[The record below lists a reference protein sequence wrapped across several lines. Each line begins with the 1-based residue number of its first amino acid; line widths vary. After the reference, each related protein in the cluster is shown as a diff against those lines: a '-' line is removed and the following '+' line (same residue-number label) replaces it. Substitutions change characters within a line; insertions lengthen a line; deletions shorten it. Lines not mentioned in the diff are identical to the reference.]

1 MIVRSASY
9 SSGESSQSITNIFGS
24 SSSCCSLQQ
33 LTSQQQRSSTGD
45 LSFSNNNKQVKQ
57 SHSIPS
63 SVLAMGK
70 ELVCKCL
77 QSTYS
82 IQVVSSSTDS
92 TSDRSNPSNPI
103 SNPWLKL
110 TVILLVSM
118 KLHLLFEHSVCLISL
133 VATRYLAGKKRERH
147 AMHVGT
153 DKGGTDSRVPLVRTA
168 SSFCDSTA
176 SSSCPRQMQ
185 ASCSSP
191 NDEQSQEITYEF
203 DVDDI
208 KRCTPSSKLPPSAN
222 ELSDSQHSNASTSAS
237 QSQTWSQRDLEVLS
251 GPPSVTHSIAAGK
264 ESRSSS
270 FLSAPMDA
278 VTDEWGQF
286 TDFDDDYQNES
297 VCGEGTSTTSPTRGA
312 SIGEDPFRSIS
323 KAILKRRGDKL
334 SVCKL
339 GQLQEE
345 ENEDDFD

>member
-1 MIVRSASY
+1 M
-9 SSGESSQSITNIFGS
+9 
-24 SSSCCSLQQ
+24 
-33 LTSQQQRSSTGD
+33 TSQQQRSSTGD
-45 LSFSNNNKQVKQ
+45 LSFSNNNKHVKQ
-57 SHSIPS
+57 SPSIPS
-63 SVLAMGK
+63 SALAMGK

-77 QSTYS
+77 QSTYN
-82 IQVVSSSTDS
+82 IEIVSSSTDS
-92 TSDRSNPSNPI
+92 TSDKSNPNNPI

-110 TVILLVSM
+110 TIIILVSM
-118 KLHLLFEHSVCLISL
+118 KLHLLFEHSVCLLSL

-147 AMHVGT
+147 AMHRGT

-176 SSSCPRQMQ
+176 SDSCPRQMQ

-191 NDEQSQEITYEF
+191 NDEQSQNVGYEF
-203 DVDDI
+203 DVDDV
-208 KRCTPSSKLPPSAN
+208 KGCTSSSKLPPSAI
-222 ELSDSQHSNASTSAS
+222 ELSDSQHSNASTSTS

-251 GPPSVTHSIAAGK
+251 GPPSVSHSIAAGK
-264 ESRSSS
+264 ESPSSS
-270 FLSAPMDA
+270 LLPAPMDV

-286 TDFDDDYQNES
+286 TDFDDEFQNDS
-297 VCGEGTSTTSPTRGA
+297 VCGEGAGISSPIRGA